1 MILCEGFCL
10 IEEDLVFHQDFFFS
24 AQKYCE
30 VETRS
35 ASFSVLL
42 TDLHGVLTEAMVAA
56 VNHVTF
62 PLIRSLAPHSGR
74 GRCLE

>member
-1 MILCEGFCL
+1 MILDEGFCL
-10 IEEDLVFHQDFFFS
+10 VEEDFVFHQDFFP

-42 TDLHGVLTEAMVAA
+42 TDLHGVLTEANGCGSESRDIPA
-56 VNHVTF
+56 H
-62 PLIRSLAPHSGR
+62 P
-74 GRCLE
+74 